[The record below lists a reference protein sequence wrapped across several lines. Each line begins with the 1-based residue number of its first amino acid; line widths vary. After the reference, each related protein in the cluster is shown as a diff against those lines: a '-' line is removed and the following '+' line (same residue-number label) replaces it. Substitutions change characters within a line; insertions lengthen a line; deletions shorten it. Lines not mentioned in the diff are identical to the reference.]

1 MATTNPELTS
11 AWSSLVTAGDD
22 FLLTL
27 PDTGGIVEIA
37 ISDTEESPS
46 VAGHVL
52 IALQGE
58 GLNRTLVGPGYVY
71 GRARE
76 TVTVTLTAWTPA

>member
-1 MATTNPELTS
+1 MATTNPELLP
-11 AWSSLVTAGDD
+11 AWSLLVTAGDD

-27 PDTGGIVEIA
+27 PDTGGIVELA
-37 ISDTEESPS
+37 VSDTEDEPTVS
-46 VAGHVL
+46 GHVL

-71 GRARE
+71 GRAR
-76 TVTVTLTAWTPA
+76 TTTTVTLTAWTPA